1 MGRRNAPRPPP
12 APARERAADEE
23 RFGGP
28 FAQVNG
34 ESNAVPVV
42 AGETHHAIAAR
53 VVAEDGTHLFGK
65 ENRTA
70 PTVRDAHGGK
80 SGVQVAYATFQP
92 AKTIGGLAP
101 ANIIAVQIVH
111 AVFDRTC
118 ANGKARRRP
127 HIGGDKAGAE
137 EDAIRFGTAPPQKG
151 ENHGVKQGA

>member
-42 AGETHHAIAAR
+42 AGENRHAIAAR

-80 SGVQVAYATFQP
+80 TGVQVAYATSP
-92 AKTIGGLAP
+92 PGKTLGRLAP
-101 ANIIAVQIVH
+101 GYLISTQIM
-111 AVFDRTC
+111 
-118 ANGKARRRP
+118 
-127 HIGGDKAGAE
+127 
-137 EDAIRFGTAPPQKG
+137 PPG
-151 ENHGVKQGA
+151 FL